1 MTLTTHT
8 DRRTRQSDSTQSGS
22 DSATVTAVE
31 HLIEETLASLRA
43 NWTELAAAVVPR
55 PGVLRTDSVLE
66 LLAGLTT
73 SGGKRLRPRMVHWGW
88 VAAGGRSHGGYE
100 HVVQVG
106 AALELLHVFALIH
119 DDVMD
124 RSETRRGRPSVHAE
138 ARRQHVRL
146 HALGDPS
153 RYGEN
158 IAILA
163 GDLAHSE
170 ASALTAGLPA
180 RLQQLWRTLSIELM
194 IGQGR
199 DLVGAANGRRDLA
212 HAREV
217 ARAKSG
223 AYTVWRPLQLGA
235 AAGGAGEATFAAL
248 ERYGIAVGEAFA
260 LRDDILGVIGDEKAT
275 GKPVGDDLVAGKP
288 TVLLALATQRFS
300 PRWRRALARAGTG
313 KVTASDVSALRA
325 ELIRSGVIEEVEGM
339 IAEAVRLATKA
350 LDDPA
355 IDPEAADGL
364 RALAHR
370 VAWRAA

>member
-1 MTLTTHT
+1 MSLTTHA
-8 DRRTRQSDSTQSGS
+8 DRRTHSIDTGATPSDSE
-22 DSATVTAVE
+22 TVAAVE
-31 HLIEETLASLRA
+31 KLIEATLGSLRA
-43 NWTELAAAVVPR
+43 SWTELAAGVVPR

-88 VAAGGRSHGGYE
+88 VAAGGRLTGGYE
-100 HVVQVG
+100 HVVRAG

-124 RSETRRGRPSVHAE
+124 RSETRRGHASVHAE

-146 HALGDPS
+146 HALGDPQ

-170 ASALTAGLPA
+170 ASALMAGLPA
-180 RLQQLWRTLSIELM
+180 YLQQHWRALSIELM

-235 AAGGAGEATFAAL
+235 AAGGAGAETFAAL

-300 PRWRRALARAGTG
+300 PRWRRALARAGTE
-313 KVTASDVSALRA
+313 KVTANDVAALRA
-325 ELIRSGVIEEVEGM
+325 ELVRSGVIAEVEAM
-339 IAEAVRLATKA
+339 ITDAVRVATKA
-350 LDDPA
+350 LDTPA
-355 IDPEAADGL
+355 IEPEAAAGL
-364 RALAHR
+364 HSLAHR
-370 VAWRAA
+370 VAWRTA